1 MANSRS
7 VETSEL
13 NGGNPYARSGCM
25 DKHIVPVFDI
35 TNQDKSLK
43 SFRCARSA
51 RSPERDSIWGQ
62 LGRTELTLTCDE
74 SLWNARSLHPRQL
87 RRLAEDLRFRYSDK
101 FCIGA
106 LNQEKKTVWQACI
119 VRTTYARGADS
130 PPMRDPRL
138 GHLSPMSLMYRDRVL

>member
-1 MANSRS
+1 VANSRS

-13 NGGNPYARSGCM
+13 NGGNPYARSGRM

-106 LNQEKKTVWQACI
+106 LNQEKRRFGKPVLY
-119 VRTTYARGADS
+119 VLRTPAVLTHPRCETQDLVTYR
-130 PPMRDPRL
+130 PCR
-138 GHLSPMSLMYRDRVL
+138 